1 VVPIV
6 IKAVGV
12 GVASIDDIRQKGLGS
27 YRRFSK
33 RHLLIAFCSFNCF
46 ANKVFPMAD
55 DFLNLTEYSHIKKLV
70 ADGIEEGLTL
80 DYKASPALARDDKQI
95 NEMCKDVS
103 AFANSAGGQ
112 LIYGVVE
119 DKVTRK
125 PTATDPG
132 VTDAKITR
140 EWIEQVLNSRIQPRI
155 SNIRTAQLD
164 NRKGGS
170 VFVVTVPSSQ
180 TGPHQAPDKRY
191 YKRFDLRSVAM
202 EDYEIKDV
210 MRRATTPNLQI
221 RLAFKELKTTVKI
234 EFDRGEETS
243 RPIELRPMA
252 RNLSGQPAEYAMV
265 DIGIDLGLKILRF
278 GDYNTIGNRDD
289 GRGIQLQ
296 WVRFAYQPPRMPI
309 FKEFSPGLATIPL
322 ELGFPSHLLA
332 GEKLFDFAVIV
343 ATPGFQERT
352 YWTAHS
358 RASSL
363 TFYPPEHQFTRTR
376 I

>member
-1 VVPIV
+1 
-6 IKAVGV
+6 
-12 GVASIDDIRQKGLGS
+12 
-27 YRRFSK
+27 
-33 RHLLIAFCSFNCF
+33 
-46 ANKVFPMAD
+46 MAD
-55 DFLNLTEYSHIKKLV
+55 DFLILTEYPHIQKLV
-70 ADGIEEGLTL
+70 ADGIEEGLNL
-80 DYKASPALARDDKQI
+80 DYKASPALARHDKQI

-112 LIYGVVE
+112 LIYGVEE
-119 DKVTRK
+119 DKATRK
-125 PTATDPG
+125 PTENDPG
-132 VTDAKITR
+132 VTDLKITR
-140 EWIEQVLNSRIQPRI
+140 EWIEQILNSRVQPRI

-164 NRKGGS
+164 NQRGGS
-170 VFVVTVPSSQ
+170 IFVVTVPASQ

-221 RLAFKELKTTVKI
+221 RLGFTDRKLSVRI
-234 EFDRGEETS
+234 EFDRDAETS
-243 RPIELRPMA
+243 RPIELRPTA
-252 RNLSGQPAEYAMV
+252 VNLSRQPAEYAMV

-278 GDYNTIGNRDD
+278 GDYSTIGRRDD

-296 WVRFAYQPPRMPI
+296 WARFAYQPPRMPI

-322 ELGFPSHLLA
+322 ELGFPSHLLV

-352 YWTAHS
+352 YWAAHS
-358 RASSL
+358 RGSTL
-363 TFYPPEHQFTRTR
+363 TLYPPEHQFTQTR
-376 I
+376 